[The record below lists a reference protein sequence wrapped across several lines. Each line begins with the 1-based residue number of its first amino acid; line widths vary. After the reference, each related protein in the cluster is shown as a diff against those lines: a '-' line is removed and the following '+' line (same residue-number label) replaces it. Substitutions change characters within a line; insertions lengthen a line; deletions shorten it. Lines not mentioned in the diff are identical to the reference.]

1 MVRFSNR
8 KKMTS
13 YFKETHEL
21 IIKVNFL
28 ANIMVCCSNYPTDM
42 FKFRANIMVC

>member
-21 IIKVNFL
+21 IIKVNFVKHIY
-28 ANIMVCCSNYPTDM
+28 NPSD
-42 FKFRANIMVC
+42 